1 MRNPIPAPHRFA
13 VKLLAAGFGLG
24 AAIQLG
30 ISTASHFQPRVEII
44 EVHYVVKPEARGIVH
59 QIEF

>member
-44 EVHYVVKPEARGIVH
+44 EVHYIAKPGPKDTAHR
-59 QIEF
+59 IEF